1 MLKYKLTLPLC
12 ALVSCA
18 TLFLSSAQAQPVS
31 PLDPITVVA
40 ANAAADAPAPATRPA
55 LPDRSEWITL
65 KAAYEALE
73 KAGYTDIR
81 SIHSSR
87 HHGYVA
93 RALDKDQKP
102 VQLQVHPTDASIKVL
117 ESKHNKGGKRKH
129 RKSHNA

>member
-1 MLKYKLTLPLC
+1 MLKPKLMLPLC
-12 ALVSCA
+12 AFATSA
-18 TLFLSSAQAQPVS
+18 TLFLGSVHAQPVF
-31 PLDPITVVA
+31 PLDSVLVA
-40 ANAAADAPAPATRPA
+40 ASATADAPATATRPA

-81 SIHSSR
+81 SIRSSR

-102 VQLQVHPTDASIKVL
+102 VQLRIHPTDASIHVL
-117 ESKHNKGGKRKH
+117 EDKHKKGGKHKH
-129 RKSHNA
+129 RKPHDA